1 MSEIGKAVRLSQI
14 IHPTTGKAV
23 IVAMDHCPA
32 IGPCEGMFDPV
43 DTVRKVCRGRPDT
56 LFMHRGNL
64 SRVYQLL
71 AQARI
76 PFLLSISTATTLGPE
91 PDRVYLVDTV
101 EYAARIGASGVS
113 MRTFVGPV
121 HEREMIANVGKMA
134 VECERYGL
142 LLMAMMY
149 PHGFENDFDPKLVK
163 HAARIGSELGADIVK
178 TYYTGSPETFAQ
190 VTESC
195 PAPVVMSGGPKT
207 DTEVEFLSTLKG
219 AMDGGAIGV
228 AVGRNV
234 WQHPDPA
241 LMLDAIKAVVHDG
254 QSPQAAVS
262 RLG

>member
-14 IHPTTGKAV
+14 INAKTGKAV

-32 IGPCEGMFDPV
+32 IGPCQGMIDPV
-43 DTVRKVCRGRPDT
+43 ETVRKICQGRPDT

-64 SRVYQLL
+64 SRVYRML
-71 AQARI
+71 AEARI

-113 MRTFVGPV
+113 MRTFVGSQY
-121 HEREMIANVGKMA
+121 EREMIGNVGKISA
-134 VECERYGL
+134 ECEQHGL

-149 PHGFENDFDPKLVK
+149 PYGFDNDFDPKHVK
-163 HAARIGSELGADIVK
+163 HAARIGAELGADIVK
-178 TYYTGSPETFAQ
+178 TYYTGSPETFTE
-190 VTESC
+190 VTDSC

-207 DTEVEFLSTLKG
+207 DTEIEFLGTLKG
-219 AMDGGAIGV
+219 AIDGGAIGV

-241 LMLDAIKAVVHDG
+241 HMLEAIKAVVHEG
-254 QSPQAAVS
+254 AAPEVAVS
-262 RLG
+262 RL